1 MGKNF
6 TPHWV
11 ALAIICLLLGTFF
24 VEMVPFFYLNVPIF
38 AAITISFERSF
49 LHLHVVFVAF
59 AGLSKIM
66 PQV

>member
-1 MGKNF
+1 MGENF
-6 TPHWV
+6 TLHWV

-24 VEMVPFFYLNVPIF
+24 EIVPVFYLTVPIF
-38 AAITISFERSF
+38 AAITISFERSL

-59 AGLSKIM
+59 GGIGKIT